1 MSTPTGTPEIP
12 EEVRRFLTDA
22 KRHHYVAEF
31 HQRRFSSA
39 PAEEHPQIHRLDVR
53 TGKTSRTSTINS
65 CVIQHH
71 NTFYETPGLPRGFA
85 EAVLSAV
92 EADAAPVVEK
102 LVAAQPISE
111 KEEVALA
118 LFVYFQQQRT
128 PRGREYLN
136 FMLEQGA
143 KYWML
148 KQIYEG
154 RDVHRSILVEELGR
168 EPTED
173 EVAASIKAWS
183 EDFETGRRRALP
195 TRDHEVGAM
204 FISAE
209 RAVPVILGTSW
220 TLIEAG
226 PGEAFI
232 LSDEPLLRVDATHPG
247 ASSGWLSSPTV
258 ETTLPLDPQ
267 LLLLMR
273 PLPQLGRERVTAH
286 PGQVMGF
293 NLRTYASAR
302 EFILGPTQGLLQKVR
317 IAAKKDPVM
326 VASFRQRPP
335 SVHLL
340 DSTVG
345 DRVPPTVTTTRGPTT
360 VTIRRHRESSGRQRQ

>member
-1 MSTPTGTPEIP
+1 
-12 EEVRRFLTDA
+12 
-22 KRHHYVAEF
+22 
-31 HQRRFSSA
+31 
-39 PAEEHPQIHRLDVR
+39 VR

-154 RDVHRSILVEELGR
+154 RDVHRVRFHENGSRIFHQMALALGHNTLDS
-168 EPTED
+168 EPSRLRVRLT
-173 EVAASIKAWS
+173 S
-183 EDFETGRRRALP
+183 RRG
-195 TRDHEVGAM
+195 VGATGAQRA
-204 FISAE
+204 IS
-209 RAVPVILGTSW
+209 G
-220 TLIEAG
+220 
-226 PGEAFI
+226 
-232 LSDEPLLRVDATHPG
+232 
-247 ASSGWLSSPTV
+247 
-258 ETTLPLDPQ
+258 
-267 LLLLMR
+267 
-273 PLPQLGRERVTAH
+273 
-286 PGQVMGF
+286 
-293 NLRTYASAR
+293 
-302 EFILGPTQGLLQKVR
+302 
-317 IAAKKDPVM
+317 
-326 VASFRQRPP
+326 
-335 SVHLL
+335 
-340 DSTVG
+340 
-345 DRVPPTVTTTRGPTT
+345 
-360 VTIRRHRESSGRQRQ
+360 